1 MLLRRAKA
9 ARPYSGQYYHLYRT
23 GGSALRKRRIE
34 AFGLEMQYEYGVWT
48 PDEVESLKSE
58 IYTITPEDE
67 AELYRL
73 NERFAGNT
81 ANSNLVETMGK
92 SLGQNERLWPFMK
105 SGVIL
110 PPWKDRMGGSGGGF
124 AMSGYGLGPGF
135 ALVCV
140 DYSKI
145 LNQGANV
152 MIAEAK
158 EQLKNLRYEQP
169 DILEKRDFWEGVV
182 LYLRHGFDSLIAMP
196 ICASSW
202 RQKRRTQ
209 NVRPN

>member
-1 MLLRRAKA
+1 
-9 ARPYSGQYYHLYRT
+9 
-23 GGSALRKRRIE
+23 
-34 AFGLEMQYEYGVWT
+34 MQYEYGVWT

-110 PPWKDRMGGSGGGF
+110 PPWKDRRGGSGGGF

-135 ALVCV
+135 RASLRGLQQDSESGCEC
-140 DYSKI
+140 DDC
-145 LNQGANV
+145 GGEGT
-152 MIAEAK
+152 AE
-158 EQLKNLRYEQP
+158 ES
-169 DILEKRDFWEGVV
+169 
-182 LYLRHGFDSLIAMP
+182 SL
-196 ICASSW
+196 
-202 RQKRRTQ
+202 
-209 NVRPN
+209 